1 MNDSLLE
8 SGTLR
13 AESIDLVLDNENVK
27 VTWRA

>member
-13 AESIDLVLDNENVK
+13 AESTDLVLDNENVK

>member
-27 VTWRA
+27 VIWRA